1 MKDVTITVAKSD
13 EGKYRVIVNDDTV
26 NTKTQNDEGSKGND
40 SAFDFDNKGDVEKK
54 VGEILVN
61 LE

>member
-1 MKDVTITVAKSD
+1 MKDVTITVVKS
-13 EGKYRVIVNDDTV
+13 EKGYRMIVNDDTV
-26 NTKTQNDEGSKGND
+26 NDENAAGSKGND